1 MIVSSALGERDI
13 CDAVEP
19 CWSGEINQMWV

>member
-1 MIVSSALGERDI
+1 MFVSSALGERDI
-13 CDAVEP
+13 GDSVEP